1 MLKSLVLTM
10 AVAMAACFAQ
20 PAAQNPPV
28 AAKQAPPAPGP
39 PRSFHFPKYETKK
52 LANGLTVF
60 PIEDHREPLVSYPLN
75 IATAGGSPPEPS
87 HAAPP
92 APPPDPPPD
101 PTPPP
106 TPPPT

>member
-60 PIEDHREPLVSYPLN
+60 AIEDPREPLLSYHPN
-75 IATAGGSPPEPS
+75 IPTPAGRATPRSKAGP
-87 HAAPP
+87 
-92 APPPDPPPD
+92 
-101 PTPPP
+101 PPP
-106 TPPPT
+106 TPHLP

>member
-60 PIEDHREPLVSYPLN
+60 AIEDHREPLVSYQLN
-75 IATAGGSPPEPS
+75 ITTPGGNATEASQ
-87 HAAPP
+87 AALSATTP
-92 APPPDPPPD
+92 ALLREG
-101 PTPPP
+101 TQ
-106 TPPPT
+106 TRKAHR